1 MPAIQIKLKCEIN
14 VGADLETQIADM
26 AKVKVLVDAAKN
38 QALSADAVAVLT
50 SASNLQIETKML
62 GRAAKVTA

>member
-14 VGADLETQIADM
+14 VGADLEAQLADM
-26 AKVKVLVDAAKN
+26 AKVKALVDAAKN